1 MFQTIEA
8 ANRAA
13 RILGVI
19 FVFGLALLY
28 HCHETEKWPFNQQ
41 KLARELSLTQH
52 QLQSATL
59 TAAELQQANRSL
71 SNRLQRMLIE
81 RRLTDSLDH
90 FRLDHALMAQELAMV
105 KSHSAEI
112 ISLTKSHKDEL
123 VRELKAENAKKHEV
137 TKDLIGVAKEY
148 GANSGIC
155 CGQKKK
161 EEPKISR
168 FFFRFEAPVDTS
180 ATLRQ

>member
-1 MFQTIEA
+1 M
-8 ANRAA
+8 
-13 RILGVI
+13 GVI

-59 TAAELQQANRSL
+59 TAAELQQANQSL
-71 SNRLQRMLIE
+71 SSRLQRMLIE
-81 RRLTDSLDH
+81 RRLTDSLTH
-90 FRLDHALMAQELAMV
+90 FQLDHALMVQELAMV

-112 ISLTKSHKDEL
+112 ILLTKSHKDEL
-123 VRELKAENAKKHEV
+123 VRELKAENGRKHEI

-155 CGQKKK
+155 CGAKK